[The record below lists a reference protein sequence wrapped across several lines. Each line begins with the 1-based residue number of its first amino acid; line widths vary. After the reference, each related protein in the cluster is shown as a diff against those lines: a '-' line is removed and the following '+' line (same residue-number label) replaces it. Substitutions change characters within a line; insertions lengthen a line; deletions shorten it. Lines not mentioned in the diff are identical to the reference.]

1 MYTKRMTR
9 SWDHIRSFY
18 AVAETGS
25 LSAASRVLALT
36 QPTVGRHIDLLE
48 DDLKVSLFKRSR
60 DGMTLTD
67 KGAELIEA
75 AQRTM
80 DGATQ
85 FERIA
90 TGLDE
95 GISGTVRISAGEV
108 FGVLFMPKLLGRF
121 MEQHPGIQVE
131 LVVTNEASNL
141 LRRDADVA
149 VRHFRPKQQD
159 VVARKITDLELG
171 LFAHETYLARHP
183 EPHSLSDLR
192 NHIVAGYD
200 RDTTIIEAAQQLGES
215 FAASDFQFRSDN
227 LLTHLEVIRAGMG
240 MGFTH
245 VGLATQWPGVERLL
259 PDLKIPPLELWIA
272 CHSDVRLNRR
282 VRIVMDFLAENLS
295 DPYGLLTH

>member
-1 MYTKRMTR
+1 MYNLRMLT

-25 LSAASRVLALT
+25 LSAASRLLALT

-48 DDLKVSLFKRSR
+48 DHLKISLFKRSR
-60 DGMTLTD
+60 DGMALTE
-67 KGAELIEA
+67 KGAELIDA
-75 AQRTM
+75 ARLTM

-95 GISGTVRISAGEV
+95 GLSGTVRISAGEV
-108 FGVLFMPKLLGRF
+108 FGVLLMPELLGRF
-121 MEQHPGIQVE
+121 MEQHPDVQVE

-159 VVARKITDLELG
+159 VIARKLADLELG
-171 LFAHETYLARHP
+171 LFAHQKYLSHHP
-183 EPHSLSDLR
+183 EPYSLADLKD
-192 NHIVAGYD
+192 HVVVGYD
-200 RDTTIIEAAQQLGES
+200 RDTTIIEAAQKLGET
-215 FAASDFQFRSDN
+215 FAARDFQFRSDN
-227 LLTHLEVIRAGMG
+227 LLAHIEVIRSGVG

-245 VGLATQWPGVERLL
+245 VGLAAQWGGLVRLL
-259 PDLKIPPLELWIA
+259 PDLQIPPLELWIA
-272 CHSDVRLNRR
+272 CHADVRLNRR
-282 VRIVMDFLAENLS
+282 VRMVMDFLAANLT
-295 DPYGLLTH
+295 DPYMHPDQ